1 MKINRKWLAPTV
13 GLVLLPGASAW
24 GADAVNSG
32 DTSWIIGIHSP
43 CHDDDAG
50 GLRVPVEQEVEGLD
64 SAVHGERA
72 FEIG

>member
-1 MKINRKWLAPTV
+1 VGIQLVSIAATIAFTAVGTLMVVYITKWVT
-13 GLVLLPGASAW
+13 
-24 GADAVNSG
+24 
-32 DTSWIIGIHSP
+32 
-43 CHDDDAG
+43 G